1 MFHKIV
7 EQKTS
12 YILQYIHIQ
21 RKKKKKLPFAFLF
34 ANANPND
41 EGSSRQGEK

>member
-21 RKKKKKLPFAFLF
+21 RKKKKLPFAFLF
-34 ANANPND
+34 ANANLND